1 MKRNKIIIGFL
12 IFILITV
19 NSTVMATVEKIN
31 SISSEREMKDI
42 GNSCFI
48 SVNSNSDIYIPSFL
62 FIKSSNSQEILFDET
77 QTKIIIENNHRNKYN
92 INNNGGGFNPAIDE
106 IIVWFDEYD
115 KECNYIIYFWKVEN
129 RGENYT
135 FEDGINCWLR
145 FYGLDSNEEEYLWSS
160 GFRFD
165 SNFTW
170 EAGEYHASF
179 FVIKTNEKWKKPPQI
194 KAVID
199 IIHPEEF
206 PDANPHDNIMIV
218 PFKDCIKVNSHV
230 QNLSGN
236 PVREAE
242 VMFRI
247 LEDHFYWFGI
257 FTNEKGKCTVPVPP
271 RDPLDTPSVYKLYAG
286 KPFDPFNLEVN
297 QNKTTEPLMEG
308 EETNL
313 EFEIDAEGEKSKLR
327 QKFFFLNQFPN
338 LIKLIQRLQFLI

>member
-1 MKRNKIIIGFL
+1 
-12 IFILITV
+12 
-19 NSTVMATVEKIN
+19 MATVKKTDIKNEKETTN
-31 SISSEREMKDI
+31 I
-42 GNSCFI
+42 GNKYFI
-48 SVNSNSDIYIPSFL
+48 SLANNSNFHIPPHS
-62 FIKSSNSQEILFDET
+62 ITERTTSQQITFDEI
-77 QTKIIIENNHRNKYN
+77 QTKILVEKNSKSVFNV
-92 INNNGGGFNPAIDE
+92 NNNVGGFNPAIDE
-106 IIVWFDEYD
+106 IIVWFDDYD
-115 KECNYIIYFWKVEN
+115 RECNYIIYFWKVEN
-129 RGENYT
+129 RGSNYT

-160 GFRFD
+160 GFRYD

-170 EAGEYHASF
+170 EAGEYHASY
-179 FVIKTNEKWKKPPQI
+179 FVIKTNEKWEKPPQI

-206 PDANPHDNIMIV
+206 PDANPYDNIMIV
-218 PFKDCIKVNSHV
+218 PFTDCIKVNSHV

-247 LEDHFYWFGI
+247 LEGHFYWFGI

-271 RDPLDTPSVYKLYAG
+271 RQPLDTPSVYNIYAG
-286 KPFDPFNLEVN
+286 KPFDPFNLDAN
-297 QNKTTEPLMEG
+297 QNKTTEPLFEG

-327 QKFFFLNQFPN
+327 QKFFFLDNFPN
-338 LIKLIQRLQFLI
+338 LIKLIQKLLF